1 MGNFSDGLLKF
12 PLGVMMLIKFEIEG
26 FWCNLGLI
34 LNSFELVVDYPLQ
47 HENYN
52 KILSFNKYD
61 QPP

>member
-1 MGNFSDGLLKF
+1 
-12 PLGVMMLIKFEIEG
+12 MLIKFEIEG

-47 HENYN
+47 HEIYN